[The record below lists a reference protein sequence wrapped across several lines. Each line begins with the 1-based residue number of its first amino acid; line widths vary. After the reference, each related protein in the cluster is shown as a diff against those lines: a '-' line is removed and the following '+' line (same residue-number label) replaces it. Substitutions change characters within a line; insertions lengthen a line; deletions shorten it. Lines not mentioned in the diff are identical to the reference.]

1 MVFGVFNET
10 SDHESRVALTPDTVT
25 RLRKA
30 GVTCMIEQ
38 GAGNAAAY
46 TDEDYAKVG
55 ATVCT
60 ADDILA
66 KADALGFVDRPSER
80 MIGRIKP
87 GTWVIGM
94 LLSLIHI

>member
-1 MVFGVFNET
+1 MSRAPET
-10 SDHESRVALTPDTVT
+10 P
-25 RLRKA
+25 
-30 GVTCMIEQ
+30 
-38 GAGNAAAY
+38 AAAY

-66 KADALGFVDRPSER
+66 KADALGFVDRPSEQ

-94 LLSLIHI
+94 LSSFTDELMWRRWQAPA